1 MATRAC
7 EWAYWRIWIERER
20 MREGEYR
27 ETIELYKAEDRF
39 SRNQNMYSDGN
50 ESATCKFIYD
60 WLTCSFQCPELMDR
74 LHL

>member
-50 ESATCKFIYD
+50 
-60 WLTCSFQCPELMDR
+60 
-74 LHL
+74 